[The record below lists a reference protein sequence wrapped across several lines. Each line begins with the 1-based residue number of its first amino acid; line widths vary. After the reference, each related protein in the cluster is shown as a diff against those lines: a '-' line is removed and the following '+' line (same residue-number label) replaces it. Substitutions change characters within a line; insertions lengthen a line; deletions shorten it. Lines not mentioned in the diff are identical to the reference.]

1 MWLALALVAA
11 PQLAY
16 LHALSHH
23 THQNTAAGVSQA
35 ANDDRQQAPDKA
47 CEVCLSLAH
56 LGQALA
62 GQQAW
67 QASATPP
74 SAADVQASAFIVA
87 RPSAH
92 FQARAPP
99 AFL

>member
-1 MWLALALVAA
+1 MLWLALALVAA
-11 PQLAY
+11 PQLSY

-23 THQNTAAGVSQA
+23 APAGAHQAAG
-35 ANDDRQQAPDKA
+35 DEKQQAPHKA
-47 CEVCLSLAH
+47 CEVCLTLAH

-62 GQQAW
+62 GGQAW
-67 QASATPP
+67 PVIAGGETVATAATTASFVTRAPT
-74 SAADVQASAFIVA
+74 
-87 RPSAH
+87 H